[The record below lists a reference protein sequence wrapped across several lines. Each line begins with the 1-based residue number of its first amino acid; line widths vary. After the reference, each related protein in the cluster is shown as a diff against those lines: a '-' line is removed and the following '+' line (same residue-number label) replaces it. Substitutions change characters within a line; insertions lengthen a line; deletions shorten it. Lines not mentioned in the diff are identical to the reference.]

1 MQPSHIQVD
10 RSEWPI
16 VWVRFPS
23 EPLTDESLRAYLHQL
38 SDISREGHAYATISD
53 LRPMRSQVTAAQ
65 RLMFDEWMFGNMAQ
79 LDRVAVANAI
89 VVSTLESRRVADTAF
104 WHWRDPPKYKV
115 FDREQAAQQWCRSRL
130 HRLGGPRRRR
140 RVSTT
145 PPPARSDAMAGVIDL
160 FSEPAFLVTTNG
172 EVVFANRAA
181 REVFPPP
188 WPWLAPAVSQR
199 DERCTMPLQI
209 TRVTID
215 ERQLNLVVVGE
226 GAAFAG
232 LPPRL
237 IDIARLISAG
247 KTDKEI
253 AVITGLAITSVRTY
267 VRRLY
272 ARAGVSSRA
281 ELVRMWFLR
290 SRRD

>member
-1 MQPSHIQVD
+1 MPPTIQVD
-10 RSEWPI
+10 RSQWPI

-23 EPLTDESLRAYLHQL
+23 EPLTDESLHAYLGQL
-38 SDISREGHAYATISD
+38 SDICSEGHAYATISD
-53 LRPMRSQVTAAQ
+53 LRPMRTQVTASQ
-65 RLMFDEWMFGNMAQ
+65 RLMFDEWMSRNMPQ
-79 LDRVAVANAI
+79 LDRVSVANAI
-89 VVSTLESRRVADTAF
+89 VASTSQSRRVADTVF
-104 WHWRDPPKYKV
+104 WRWRDPPKYRV
-115 FDREQAAQQWCRSRL
+115 FAGEEAAQDWCRSRI
-130 HRLGGPRRRR
+130 HRLAGGRRRR

-145 PPPARSDAMAGVIDL
+145 PPPARSAAMAGVIDL
-160 FSEPAFLVTTNG
+160 FSEPAFLVTTEG

-188 WPWLAPAVSQR
+188 RPWLVPAVSER
-199 DERCTMPLQI
+199 DDSCTMPLQVA
-209 TRVTID
+209 RVTID
-215 ERQLNLVVVGE
+215 DRQLNLVVVGE

-237 IDIARLISAG
+237 IEIARLISHG

-253 AVITGLAITSVRTY
+253 AVITGLATTSVRTY

-272 ARAGVSSRA
+272 ARAGVCSRA
-281 ELVRMWFLR
+281 ELVRMWYLR